1 MFRYHSC
8 CILNNFNATAS
19 RNVGKGKS
27 RRKLHCLHL
36 SKWNNAMGFYKMFR
50 FTNLF
55 TDESSSNA
63 RKNYLWKSPSFILHI
78 NTWFW
83 FFDFIRSENLRLS
96 AFSNIEHNRV
106 LRGKGGKDLISPFS
120 LIFIYVIDL
129 SFLVWKSGQWPSN
142 SRRGFLETIWK
153 FRNIKEFVNW
163 RYNST
168 PALNQQWSNNK
179 VENSNKFLISL
190 MGEGFMGGGTL
201 PFTNL
206 FDFLLH
212 SSRSKLSQA
221 LLFKTFFHFS
231 DERRVVSVAP

>member
-1 MFRYHSC
+1 MCSTITLGSDTIPIVF
-8 CILNNFNATAS
+8 IMNNFNTKNS
-19 RNVGKGKS
+19 EEKS
-27 RRKLHCLHL
+27 RRKFHSQLL

-50 FTNLF
+50 FTHLF

-96 AFSNIEHNRV
+96 AFSIIEHDRV

-190 MGEGFMGGGTL
+190 MGEGFMGGYTPL
-201 PFTNL
+201 YEPFW
-206 FDFLLH
+206 FLT
-212 SSRSKLSQA
+212 SF
-221 LLFKTFFHFS
+221 FKIKIISGVFI
-231 DERRVVSVAP
+231 